1 MFTPFAFV
9 QTVGGGAGPSYQP
22 LTTAFAAA
30 SGISDATTLNSL
42 NAFEIGLAN
51 YSIATSSFQAMYPF
65 VGASSGSMKWNFV
78 NTTQYA
84 LTYTGSLSFATGGI
98 QAAGSPKNGCVGSL
112 KATNLT
118 ASSGHSYFYVTAPDA
133 STGNFQSQIG
143 AVGDFN
149 NPSLTQ
155 YYMTWFG
162 GSPGNRIVF
171 PCDQATGQ
179 GDGSIVPSSNTVTK
193 GGYMMSRTS
202 ASSMKLW
209 KNGTTSLGTNTTTLT
224 GRSYSTF
231 TRGVDILGRGTGDA
245 VTCQQRLG
253 WASIGAGLTDT
264 EVANYNTLVVA
275 FQTSM
280 SRA

>member
-30 SGISDATTLNSL
+30 SGISDATTLDAL

-51 YSIATSSFQAMYPF
+51 YSIPTSSFQAIYPF

-84 LTYTGSLSFATGGI
+84 LTYTGSLSFASGGI

-133 STGNFQSQIG
+133 ATGNFQSQIG

-149 NPSLTQ
+149 NPNLTQ

-171 PCDQATGQ
+171 PCDQATGA

-193 GGYMMSRTS
+193 GSYMMSRTS

-209 KNGTTSLGTNTTTLT
+209 KNGTTSLGTNTVTLT
-224 GRSYSTF
+224 GRSYSVF
-231 TRGVDILGRGTGDA
+231 TRGVDILARGVGDA

-253 WASIGAGLTDT
+253 WASIGAGLSDT
-264 EVANYNTLVVA
+264 EVANYHTLVSA